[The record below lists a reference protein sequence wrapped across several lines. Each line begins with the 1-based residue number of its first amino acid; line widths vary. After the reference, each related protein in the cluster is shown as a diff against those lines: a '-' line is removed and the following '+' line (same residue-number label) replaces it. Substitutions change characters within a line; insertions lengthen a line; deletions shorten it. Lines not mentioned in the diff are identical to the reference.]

1 MSVPRTYFMPIALP
15 PMVLTTV
22 GTLTPLKMRLLSSA
36 TAEGNSMAVD
46 ILCKTILVLGGA

>member
-1 MSVPRTYFMPIALP
+1 MSVPRTYFMSIALP
-15 PMVLTTV
+15 PMVLTTA
-22 GTLTPLKMRLLSSA
+22 GTLTPLKMRLLSSV

>member
-15 PMVLTTV
+15 PMVLTTA